1 MGHHRIIYI
10 LWWNGPDYTKYRKR
24 LNLKGFR
31 RFFFCKKVS
40 KTGLYPLAFWH

>member
-1 MGHHRIIYI
+1 MSHHLNIYI
-10 LWWNGPDYTKYRKR
+10 LWWDGLGYTKYQKR

-40 KTGLYPLAFWH
+40 KIDLYPLAFWH